1 MANTLNLGNGNWA
14 TKEDSLLAYNSEN
27 GNFKPLP
34 FDFTRASS
42 GTVVNKDGLVET
54 IGSGEPRID
63 FKDNTKGALLLEPER
78 TNLLIHSNDFSKS
91 EWNKQAIGTASL
103 PVVTSNYGISPD
115 GTQNADRLQL
125 NLNGGTTASD
135 LSYMT
140 DYLTATGTTTTSS
153 VYIKSLNSITNIG
166 IRTGSVIKSIDV
178 GTEWQRFDVSD
189 LTSSNRFQF
198 LLYGHL
204 NSQSADL
211 LIYGAQT
218 EQGSYATSYIPT
230 SGSAV
235 TRVADATIG
244 NLPSSSIGQSE
255 GVVYFEGSYLDTS
268 EQGYIQISDGT
279 SDNRII
285 IWNLT
290 STLLRGY
297 IVVGGAEQAQI
308 TGGII
313 SNNTTFKVALKYKT
327 NDFAL
332 WFNGVEVGVDP
343 FGSTFGSNVLN
354 KLDLQI
360 SSVVFE
366 GEVKDLKLYNTALT
380 NAELQALTT
389 I

>member
-63 FKDNTKGALLLEPER
+63 FKDNTKGALLLEPQR
-78 TNLLIHSNDFSKS
+78 TNLIEYSEDFSNYYWAKS
-91 EWNKQAIGTASL
+91 GAVVISDSAVSPNGTLNADKLNFTASNGEIVKGMTFISGQTYTMSFYAKTESGTLDFAYGNMDYSIISGTA
-103 PVVTSNYGISPD
+103 
-115 GTQNADRLQL
+115 
-125 NLNGGTTASD
+125 
-135 LSYMT
+135 
-140 DYLTATGTTTTSS
+140 
-153 VYIKSLNSITNIG
+153 TN
-166 IRTGSVIKSIDV
+166 
-178 GTEWQRFDVSD
+178 EWQRFVITQT
-189 LTSSNRFQF
+189 LPTATRFPKIQTTEIGSL
-198 LLYGHL
+198 LLYGF
-204 NSQSADL
+204 Q
-211 LIYGAQT
+211 I

>member
-42 GTVVNKDGLVET
+42 GTVVNKDGLIET
-54 IGSGEPRID
+54 VGSGEPRID
-63 FKDNTKGALLLEPER
+63 FKDNTKGALLLEPQR
-78 TNLLIHSNDFSKS
+78 TNLIEYSEDFSNYYWAKS
-91 EWNKQAIGTASL
+91 GAVVISDSAVSPNGTLNADKLNFTASNGEIVKGMTFISGQTYTMSFYAKTESGTLDFAYGNMDYSIISGTA
-103 PVVTSNYGISPD
+103 
-115 GTQNADRLQL
+115 
-125 NLNGGTTASD
+125 
-135 LSYMT
+135 
-140 DYLTATGTTTTSS
+140 
-153 VYIKSLNSITNIG
+153 TN
-166 IRTGSVIKSIDV
+166 
-178 GTEWQRFDVSD
+178 EWQRFVITQT
-189 LTSSNRFQF
+189 LPTATRFPKIQTTEIGSL
-198 LLYGHL
+198 LLYGF
-204 NSQSADL
+204 Q
-211 LIYGAQT
+211 I